1 MKTILN
7 WEKGIINGSY
17 KIYSEGNFVGSLK
30 ENSWTNSAEGEL
42 NEKKYSFKT
51 KGILKQETQII
62 DSDNNLVGKII
73 YNTWMTKAQI
83 EIQNRIINWKYD
95 NLWSSKWSIS
105 SSEGIEINYSGSSTK
120 GQIESNTGDE
130 LILLSGLFVTNYY
143 WQMTFAVM
151 LVLFMAFS

>member
-1 MKTILN
+1 METILN
-7 WEKGIINGSY
+7 WKKGIFKSSY
-17 KIYSEGNFVGSLK
+17 KIYSGENFVGNLK

-62 DSDNNLVGKII
+62 DSDNNII
-73 YNTWMTKAQI
+73 GEITYNTWMTKAQI
-83 EIQNRIINWKYD
+83 KIQNKVINWKYD
-95 NLWSSKWSIS
+95 NLWSSKWSLS

-120 GQIESNTGDE
+120 GEIESNTGDE

-143 WQMTFAVM
+143 WQLTFIVIF
-151 LVLFMAFS
+151 VLFMMFI